1 MPTQRV
7 AGFDCVA
14 TFGDVERAQ
23 AAEAALL
30 RAGVSTESIRISR
43 AVGAAE
49 SAAAAEGSFFWRV
62 VMVIVFWSI
71 TGTAVGAGIG
81 AAFAQTGIGPGG
93 TAGLVLQVASWA
105 LFGHLVAG
113 ILAGYL
119 LLADRSQREFAPAAT
134 PHSGRAA
141 SVTLRVACD
150 SRAQLDEARRII
162 GPHGPRAVSESVRYG

>member
-1 MPTQRV
+1 MTTQRV

-14 TFGDVERAQ
+14 TFGDVEGAQ

-30 RAGVSTESIRISR
+30 RAGVSPESIRISR
-43 AVGAAE
+43 AGVAG
-49 SAAAAEGSFFWRV
+49 SAAAEGGFFWRV
-62 VMVIVFWSI
+62 VVVIVFWSI
-71 TGTAVGAGIG
+71 IGMVIG
-81 AAFAQTGIGPGG
+81 AAIGAGLSQAGVPPGG
-93 TAGLVLQVASWA
+93 TSGLVLQVVSWA

-134 PHSGRAA
+134 PHGGRGA

-162 GPHGPRAVSESVRYG
+162 APHGPRAVSEGVRYG